1 MWNKIQS
8 LAQSSTRPSPDIRER
23 AFGPVPMDGN
33 PIIPRTPSNGPMA
46 LRTGKLPPR
55 LLAKSIRHTGA
66 HDGRVLLGP
75 KLGEDAAIVRIGKDR
90 LLVLKTD
97 PVTYASDMIGHYAVH
112 INAND
117 IATRGATPAW
127 FQATIL
133 LPEGSDEKL
142 PEEISRQI
150 SSACSEL
157 DIAVV
162 GGHTEVT
169 PGISNPIVVGDMHG
183 LIDKRKPVL
192 TSGARVGDTVVLT
205 KGAGIEG
212 TATIARMR
220 AAAVEKHI
228 GPAATKRAARFL
240 FRPGL
245 SVIPEARTAL
255 GFGVTAMHDPTEG
268 GVLMGVYE
276 MASASGRSIEL
287 RADDI
292 TVLPETIRICEL
304 FDIDPLGLLGSGA
317 LLATFRPRDAEKY
330 IEALK
335 DMRIKAAA
343 VGSVV
348 PGNNRSKIVR
358 GDEVIPLVSCERDEL
373 LRVF

>member
-1 MWNKIQS
+1 MK
-8 LAQSSTRPSPDIRER
+8 
-23 AFGPVPMDGN
+23 
-33 PIIPRTPSNGPMA
+33 
-46 LRTGKLPPR
+46 LRTGKLPPG

-66 HDGRVLLGP
+66 RDRRVLLGP
-75 KLGEDAAIVRIGKDR
+75 KLGEDAAIIRIGKDK

-97 PVTYASDMIGHYAVH
+97 PVTYASEMIGHYAVH

-117 IATRGATPAW
+117 VATRGATPAW

-150 SSACSEL
+150 SSACLDL

-183 LIDKRKPVL
+183 LIEKRKPVL
-192 TSGARVGDTVVLT
+192 TSGARAGGTVVLT

-212 TATIARMR
+212 TATIARMK

-240 FRPGL
+240 FKPGL
-245 SVIPEARTAL
+245 SVIPEAKTAL
-255 GFGVTAMHDPTEG
+255 GFKVTAMHDPTEG

-287 RADDI
+287 RADDVL
-292 TVLPETIRICEL
+292 VLPETRRICEL
-304 FDIDPLGLLGSGA
+304 FGIDPLGLLGSGA
-317 LLATFRPRDAEKY
+317 LLATFRPGDADEY
-330 IEALK
+330 IDALK
-335 DMRIKAAA
+335 EMRIGAAA

-348 PGNNRSKIVR
+348 SGKNGSKIVR
-358 GDEVIPLVSCERDEL
+358 GGSVTPLVSCERDEL
-373 LRVF
+373 LRVS

>member
-1 MWNKIQS
+1 
-8 LAQSSTRPSPDIRER
+8 
-23 AFGPVPMDGN
+23 
-33 PIIPRTPSNGPMA
+33 MA
-46 LRTGKLPPR
+46 LRTGKLPPG

-66 HDGRVLLGP
+66 HDRRVLLGP

-127 FQATIL
+127 FQAAIL

-150 SSACSEL
+150 SAACEDL
-157 DIAVV
+157 GIAVV

-169 PGISNPIVVGDMHG
+169 PGISTPIVVGDMHG
-183 LIDKRKPVL
+183 LIEGRKPVL

-212 TATIARMR
+212 TATLARMK
-220 AAAVEKHI
+220 AAEVKRRI
-228 GPAATKRAARFL
+228 GPAAARRASRFL
-240 FRPGL
+240 FKPGL
-245 SVIPEARTAL
+245 SVIPEAKAAL
-255 GFGVTAMHDPTEG
+255 RFDVTAMHDPTEG

-276 MASASGRSIEL
+276 MGSASGRSVEL
-287 RADDI
+287 HADQVP
-292 TVLPETIRICEL
+292 VLPETRMICEM
-304 FDIDPLGLLGSGA
+304 FGIDPLGLLGSGA
-317 LLATFRPRDAEKY
+317 LLATFRPRDAERY
-330 IEALK
+330 MDAL
-335 DMRIKAAA
+335 DSMGIRAAA
-343 VGSVV
+343 VGRIVS
-348 PGNNRSKIVR
+348 GKNRSTTVR
-358 GDEVIPLVSCERDEL
+358 DGEVTPLASCERDEL
-373 LRVF
+373 LRVS